1 VADSLF
7 DALDAALTDD
17 RPVVLATAII
27 GSQVGAKVLLSAAD
41 DPDGVTERLTS
52 GWTDADLEAAVERD
66 AEATLAS
73 GGSRVRR
80 YGDGGRLGEDTHH
93 VFFDAHVPPPR
104 LIIFGAVDFTAAL
117 VRVAKTLG
125 YHVVV
130 CDARPAFA
138 TSARFPE
145 ADEIVVDWP
154 HRHLDEAGSV
164 LGRRDAVCV
173 LTHDAKFDVPALVA
187 ALATQVGYIG
197 ALGSR
202 RTTDDRRD
210 RLRAEGVSD
219 ADLGRIMAP
228 IGLDLGAR
236 TPEETAIAICAE
248 IIATQTGRLVPSLR
262 DTEGPIHA
270 EPVADPEGAQR

>member
-1 VADSLF
+1 MADSLF
-7 DALDAALTDD
+7 DALDTALTDD
-17 RPVVLATAII
+17 RPVVLATAVV
-27 GSQVGAKVLLSAAD
+27 GSQIGAKVLLAAAE
-41 DPDGVTERLTS
+41 DPDGDIERLST
-52 GWTDADLEAAVERD
+52 GWTDGDLEAAVERD
-66 AEATLAS
+66 AGATLSS

-80 YGDGGRLGEDTHH
+80 YGDGGRLGEEAHH

-104 LIIFGAVDFTAAL
+104 LVIFGAVDFTAAL
-117 VRVAKTLG
+117 VRAAKTLG
-125 YHVVV
+125 YYVVV

-154 HRHLDEAGSV
+154 HRHLGEAGSV

-173 LTHDAKFDVPALVA
+173 LTHDAKFDVPAVVA
-187 ALATQVGYIG
+187 ALETEVGYIG

-202 RTTDDRRD
+202 RTTDDRAD
-210 RLRAEGVSD
+210 RLRAEGVAD
-219 ADLGRIMAP
+219 ADLSRIMAP

-270 EPVADPEGAQR
+270 EPLAQGESADR